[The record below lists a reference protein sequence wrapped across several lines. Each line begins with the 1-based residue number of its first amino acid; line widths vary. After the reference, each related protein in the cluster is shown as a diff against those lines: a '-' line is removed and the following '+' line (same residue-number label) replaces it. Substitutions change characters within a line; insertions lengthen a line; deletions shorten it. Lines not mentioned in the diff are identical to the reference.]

1 VLRACVAIA
10 LLAAAGAVLAGQD
23 RPTRFQSGVDLISV
37 TATVIDKDGHL
48 VTGLPAEAFEI
59 FEQGERQTISQF
71 TNERVPVSLA
81 VLLDVSD
88 SMFGQRLVDARS
100 AIERFLFELL
110 DESDEFSVVAFNH
123 QARAL
128 TQWTQAPDVL
138 RSAMATLKPFGST
151 ALYDAV
157 LTTLPMMDTRTKQR
171 ASVLIISD
179 GADTASDAALREVR
193 SALIRSDAFV
203 YAIAVDPPAKRA
215 INEAVNMSALNEI
228 TGGSGGNTELVHQTS
243 DLEAATARI
252 ADELNHQYVLG
263 YYSQLPLDGGYRSI
277 RVRVHQSRIPRA
289 RPARLHRDTAHQTA
303 RLRSAGYHRLASRPV
318 THPYDWLRGS
328 SAASSHRGGLLV
340 DPESRSSTTTTARLW
355 DPKCRIAT
363 TDPPSVSV

>member
-1 VLRACVAIA
+1 VRRACVAIA

-37 TATVIDKDGHL
+37 TATVIDTDGHL
-48 VTGLPAEAFEI
+48 VTVLPAEAFEI

-110 DESDEFSVVAFNH
+110 DASDEFSVVAFNH
-123 QARAL
+123 QPRAL
-128 TQWTQAPDVL
+128 TQWTQAPDVV
-138 RSAMATLKPFGST
+138 RTAMASLKPFGST

-193 SALIRSDAFV
+193 SALVRSDAFV

-228 TGGSGGNTELVHQTS
+228 SGGSGGKSELLHQTS

-252 ADELNHQYVLG
+252 ADELNHEYVLG
-263 YYSQLPLDGGYRSI
+263 YYSQVPLDGGYRCI
-277 RVRVHQSRIPRA
+277 RVRATIPEFRVRA
-289 RPARLHRDTAHQTA
+289 RR
-303 RLRSAGYHRLASRPV
+303 GY
-318 THPYDWLRGS
+318 
-328 SAASSHRGGLLV
+328 
-340 DPESRSSTTTTARLW
+340 
-355 DPKCRIAT
+355 IAT
-363 TDPPSVSV
+363 PRTRRPER